1 METGYIPRTLD
12 QQEKFFL
19 WEADQFI
26 VAVLIVGVGMS
37 IGMMLTG
44 LFGGGL
50 AAYLYGKLKSGKHQ
64 KFAAHLM
71 YWWLPSAISVKTKT
85 TPPSDCRNFL
95 G

>member
-1 METGYIPRTLD
+1 MEIGYIPRTLD

-44 LFGGGL
+44 LFGGGM
-50 AAYLYGKLKSGKHQ
+50 AAYLYGKLKSGKHP
-64 KFAAHLM
+64 KFASHLM
-71 YWWLPSAISVKTKT
+71 YWWLPNFISSKKQI
-85 TPPSDCRNFL
+85 TPPSDCRYFL

>member
-26 VAVLIVGVGMS
+26 VAVLMVGIGVS
-37 IGMMLTG
+37 IGMMFTG
-44 LFGGGL
+44 LVCGAVASF
-50 AAYLYGKLKSGKHQ
+50 LYGRLKSGKHQ

-71 YWWLPSAISVKTKT
+71 YWWLPSSLSVKTQA
-85 TPPSDCRNFL
+85 TPPSECRYFL